1 MPAKIPQREPFRE
14 KDLRQLENIYKRA
27 GRNIMATFDAQT
39 DFEQF
44 RRAGIM
50 RQIEQILADAGV
62 ETGQWLDTVLPDT
75 YQRGTG
81 DVLKQLATINAPIK
95 AATAFGT
102 IDQRA
107 VQVLISETQEAFATA
122 LTTVGRTAGQLLSQA
137 VKDQITLE
145 LAEGTLTGATR
156 RAISDRVK
164 AALKAGGVTGLVD
177 KRGAKWEL
185 DRYAAMLAR
194 TKLMEARNTGVA
206 NKMLENGYDL
216 VEITGGNST
225 HSACAKWEYKIVSLS
240 GKSTEYPS
248 LADAKADGIFH
259 PNCQHHYN
267 IVHSSLAAMTKAYNP
282 NTGLYERPSWGQ
294 PRAGIPSPAGGRQTT
309 KKIAPG
315 VSRVKNASS
324 NTLVVPGPK
333 GKTSQTFKLSPL
345 EARVIAENNIV
356 PTSKPPRSRWAPN
369 TLGVYSERP
378 VRDATGAIASVT
390 RQLHIRPGAVG
401 TRVKHTVY
409 HEIGH
414 AIDAMNVHAN
424 GYQSGQKL
432 NKRPDVFAALQAD
445 RTSIVALR
453 LKRDLGDDYSDEDLK
468 LVAQGRT
475 VRRTDEHGR
484 TRVLSLGKWGTY
496 ARSDSEVFADAYG
509 AWRLDPTGLKKVA
522 PNLAK
527 VFEELL

>member
-1 MPAKIPQREPFRE
+1 MPTIPQREPFRE
-14 KDLRQLENIYKRA
+14 SDLRKLESIYKRA

-62 ETGQWLDTVLPDT
+62 ETGQWLDEVLPDT

-81 DVLKQLATINAPIK
+81 DVLKQLAVINAPMRE
-95 AATAFGT
+95 ATAFNA
-102 IDQRA
+102 IDRRA
-107 VQVLISETQEAFATA
+107 VEVLVSETQDAFATA

-145 LAEGTLTGATR
+145 IAEGALTGAGR

-164 AALKAGGVTGLVD
+164 ASLKAGGVTGLVD

-206 NKMLENGYDL
+206 NKMLQNGYDL

-225 HSACAKWEYKIVSLS
+225 HSACAKWEYKIVSLT
-240 GKSTEYPS
+240 GKTPGYPT

-267 IVHSSLAAMTKAYNP
+267 IVHSNLAAMTKAYNP
-282 NTGLYERPSWGQ
+282 NTGLYEKPSWGQ
-294 PRAGIPSPAGGRQTT
+294 PAPGIPAAAGGRQTK
-309 KKIAPG
+309 KKIAEG
-315 VSRVKNASS
+315 VTRVSNAGSQ
-324 NTLVVPGPK
+324 TLVVPNGNK
-333 GKTSQTFKLSPL
+333 QQTFKLSPL
-345 EARVIAENNIV
+345 EARVVRENNII
-356 PTSKPPRSRWAPN
+356 PTAKPPRSRWAPN
-369 TLGVYSERP
+369 TRGVYSERP
-378 VRDATGAIASVT
+378 VYDSNRQIVGVT

-401 TRVKHTVY
+401 KRVQHTVY

-414 AIDAMNVHAN
+414 AIDAMNVHTD
-424 GYQSGQKL
+424 GYNTGQKL
-432 NKRPDVFAALQAD
+432 NKRQDIFAAIQAD
-445 RTSIVALR
+445 KTAIVAER
-453 LKRDLGDDYSDEDLK
+453 LKRDLAADLTPEELT

-475 VRRTDEHGR
+475 VRKQNADGR
-484 TRVLSLGKWGTY
+484 TSIYSMGKWGTY
-496 ARSDSEVFADAYG
+496 ARSESEVFADAYG
-509 AWRLDPTGLKKVA
+509 AWRMDPAGFKKIA
-522 PNLAK
+522 PNLTK

>member
-1 MPAKIPQREPFRE
+1 MPNIPQREPFRE

-27 GRNIMATFDAQT
+27 GRSIMATFDEQT

-62 ETGQWLDTVLPDT
+62 ETGQWLDEVLPAT

-81 DVLKQLATINAPIK
+81 DVIKQLGTINAPMRE
-95 AATAFGT
+95 ATAFNV
-102 IDQRA
+102 IDRRA
-107 VQVLISETQEAFATA
+107 VEVLVSETQEAFATA

-145 LAEGTLTGATR
+145 IAEGALTGAGR

-164 AALKAGGVTGLVD
+164 ASLKAGGVTGLVD

-206 NKMLENGYDL
+206 NKMLQNGYDL

-225 HSACAKWEYKIVSLS
+225 HSACAKWEYKIVSLM
-240 GKSTEYPS
+240 GKTEGYPT

-267 IVHSSLAAMTKAYNP
+267 IVHSNLAAMTKAYNP
-282 NTGLYERPSWGQ
+282 NTGMYEKPSWGE
-294 PRAGIPSPAGGRQTT
+294 PRAGIPAAAGGRQTK
-309 KKIAPG
+309 KKIAEG
-315 VSRVKNASS
+315 VTRVSNAGSQ
-324 NTLVVPGPK
+324 TLVVPN
-333 GKTSQTFKLSPL
+333 GKSQQVFKLSPL
-345 EARVIAENNIV
+345 EARVVRENNIV
-356 PTSKPPRSRWAPN
+356 PTAKPPRSRWAPN
-369 TLGVYSERP
+369 TRGVYSERP
-378 VRDATGAIASVT
+378 IYDSSRQIVGVT
-390 RQLHIRPGAVG
+390 RQLHIRPGPAG
-401 TRVKHTVY
+401 KRVQHTVY

-414 AIDAMNVHAN
+414 AIDAMNVHTD
-424 GYQSGQKL
+424 GYNSGQKL
-432 NKRPDVFAALQAD
+432 NRRADIFAAIQAD
-445 RTSIVALR
+445 KTAIVAER
-453 LKRDLGDDYSDEDLK
+453 LKRDLAADLTPDELT

-475 VRRTDEHGR
+475 VRKVGKDGR
-484 TRVLSLGKWGTY
+484 TGIFSMGKWGTY
-496 ARSDSEVFADAYG
+496 ARSESEVFADAYG
-509 AWRLDPTGLKKVA
+509 AWRMDPKGFKKIA
-522 PNLAK
+522 PNLTK

>member
-1 MPAKIPQREPFRE
+1 MPQKIPAREPFRE
-14 KDLRQLENIYKRA
+14 KDLRQLESIYKRA
-27 GRNIMATFDAQT
+27 GRNIMQTFDDQT

-44 RRAGIM
+44 RRASIM

-62 ETGQWLDTVLPDT
+62 ETGRWLDTVLPDT
-75 YQRGTG
+75 YQRGSG

-95 AATAFGT
+95 AATAFSA

-107 VQVLISETQEAFATA
+107 VAVLVSETQEAFAMA

-145 LAEGTLTGATR
+145 LAEGTLTGAGR
-156 RAISDRVK
+156 RAISDKVK
-164 AALKAGGVTGLVD
+164 ATLKASGVTGLVD

-225 HSACAKWEYKIVSLS
+225 HSACAKWEYKIVSLT
-240 GKSTEYPS
+240 GATDGYPS

-267 IVHSSLAAMTKAYNP
+267 IVHSDLAAMTKAYNP
-282 NTGLYERPSWGQ
+282 NTGLYEKPSFGN
-294 PRAGIPSPAGGRQTT
+294 PKPGTPAPAGGRQTA
-309 KKIAPG
+309 KQIAPG
-315 VSRVKNASS
+315 VKRISNASS
-324 NTLVVPGPK
+324 NTLVVPGPS
-333 GKTSQTFKLSPL
+333 GKTQQTFKLSPL
-345 EARVIAENNIV
+345 EARVIAENNIT

-369 TLGVYSERP
+369 TRGVYSERP
-378 VRDATGAIASVT
+378 QYDSNRQIVGVT
-390 RQLHIRPGAVG
+390 RMLHIRPGAVG
-401 TRVKHTVY
+401 ARTKHTVY

-414 AIDAMNVHAN
+414 AIDAMNSHTN
-424 GYQSGQKL
+424 GYNSGQKL
-432 NKRPDVFAALQAD
+432 NKRQDVFAALQAD
-445 RTSIVALR
+445 RTAVVALR
-453 LKRDLGDDYSDEDLK
+453 LRRDLGDVYTDEELG
-468 LVAQGRT
+468 LVAQGRKVT
-475 VRRTDEHGR
+475 KQINGQ
-484 TRVLSLGKWGTY
+484 TRILSMGKWGTY

-509 AWRLDPTGLKKVA
+509 AWRLDPAGFKKTA
-522 PNLAK
+522 PNLTK

>member
-1 MPAKIPQREPFRE
+1 MPNIPQREPFRE

-27 GRNIMATFDAQT
+27 GRNIMATFDEQT

-62 ETGQWLDTVLPDT
+62 ETGQWLDEVLPAT

-81 DVLKQLATINAPIK
+81 DVIKQLGVINAPIRE
-95 AATAFGT
+95 ATAFNV

-107 VQVLISETQEAFATA
+107 VAVLVSETQEAFATA

-145 LAEGTLTGATR
+145 IAEGALTGAGR

-164 AALKAGGVTGLVD
+164 ASLKAGGVTGLVD

-206 NKMLENGYDL
+206 NKMLQNGYDL

-225 HSACAKWEYKIVSLS
+225 HSACAKWEYKIVSLM
-240 GKSTEYPS
+240 GKTEGYPT

-267 IVHSSLAAMTKAYNP
+267 IVHSNLAAMTKAYNP
-282 NTGLYERPSWGQ
+282 NTGLYEKPSWGE
-294 PRAGIPSPAGGRQTT
+294 PRPGIPAAAGGRQTK
-309 KKIAPG
+309 KKIAEG
-315 VSRVKNASS
+315 VTRVSNAGSQ
-324 NTLVVPGPK
+324 TLVVPGPK
-333 GKTSQTFKLSPL
+333 GKGQQVFKLSPL
-345 EARVIAENNIV
+345 EARVVRENNIV

-369 TLGVYSERP
+369 TKGVYSERP
-378 VRDATGAIASVT
+378 IYDSARQIVGVT

-401 TRVKHTVY
+401 ARVKHTVY

-414 AIDAMNVHAN
+414 AIDAMNVHTN
-424 GYQSGQKL
+424 GYNTGQKL
-432 NKRPDVFAALQAD
+432 NKRQDIFAALQAD

-453 LKRDLGDDYSDEDLK
+453 LKRDLGDQYSDEDLK
-468 LVAQGRT
+468 LVASGRT
-475 VRRTDEHGR
+475 VRRTDAAGR

-509 AWRLDPTGLKKVA
+509 AWRLDPAGLKKVA

>member
-1 MPAKIPQREPFRE
+1 MPNIPQREPFRE

-62 ETGQWLDTVLPDT
+62 ETGQWLDEVLPAT

-81 DVLKQLATINAPIK
+81 DVIKQLGVINAPIRE
-95 AATAFGT
+95 ATAFNV

-107 VQVLISETQEAFATA
+107 VAVLVSETQEAFATA

-145 LAEGTLTGATR
+145 IAEGALTGAGR

-164 AALKAGGVTGLVD
+164 ASLKAGGVTGLVD

-206 NKMLENGYDL
+206 NKMLQNGYDL

-225 HSACAKWEYKIVSLS
+225 HAACAKWEYKIVSLM
-240 GKSTEYPS
+240 GKTEGYPT

-267 IVHSSLAAMTKAYNP
+267 IVHSNLAAMTKAYNP
-282 NTGLYERPSWGQ
+282 NTGLYEKPSWGE
-294 PRAGIPSPAGGRQTT
+294 PRAGIPAAAGGRQTK
-309 KKIAPG
+309 KKIAEG
-315 VSRVKNASS
+315 VTRVSNAGSQ
-324 NTLVVPGPK
+324 TLVVPNGSK
-333 GKTSQTFKLSPL
+333 QQTFKLSPL
-345 EARVIAENNIV
+345 EARVVRENNII
-356 PTSKPPRSRWAPN
+356 PTAKPPRSRWAPN
-369 TLGVYSERP
+369 TRGVYSERP
-378 VRDATGAIASVT
+378 VYDSSRQIVGVT
-390 RQLHIRPGAVG
+390 RQLHIRPGPAG
-401 TRVKHTVY
+401 KRVQHTVY

-414 AIDAMNVHAN
+414 AIDAMNVHTN
-424 GYQSGQKL
+424 GYNSGQKL
-432 NKRPDVFAALQAD
+432 NLRDDINAAIQAD
-445 RTSIVALR
+445 KTAIVAER
-453 LKRDLGDDYSDEDLK
+453 LKRDLSTELTAEELT

-475 VRRTDEHGR
+475 VRKELPNGR
-484 TRVLSLGKWGTY
+484 TQIFSMGKWGTY
-496 ARSDSEVFADAYG
+496 ARSNSEVFADAYG
-509 AWRLDPTGLKKVA
+509 AWRMDPKGFKKIA
-522 PNLAK
+522 PNLTK

>member
-1 MPAKIPQREPFRE
+1 MPKIPAREPFRE
-14 KDLRQLENIYKRA
+14 KDLRQLESIYKRA
-27 GRNIMATFDAQT
+27 GRNIMATFDQQT

-50 RQIEQILADAGV
+50 RQIEQILGDAGV

-81 DVLKQLATINAPIK
+81 DVIKQLASINAPMRE
-95 AATAFGT
+95 ATPFNV

-107 VQVLISETQEAFATA
+107 VAVLISETQEAFAAA

-145 LAEGTLTGATR
+145 LAEGALTGAGR
-156 RAISDRVK
+156 RAISEKVK
-164 AALKAGGVTGLVD
+164 ATLKASGVTGLID

-206 NKMLENGYDL
+206 NKMLANGYDL

-225 HSACAKWEYKIVSLS
+225 HSACAKWEYKIVSLT
-240 GKSTEYPS
+240 GKTEGYPS

-267 IVHSSLAAMTKAYNP
+267 IVHSTLAAQTKAYNP
-282 NTGLYERPSWGQ
+282 NTGIYEKPSFGQ
-294 PRAGIPSPAGGRQTT
+294 PKPGIPSPAGGRQTA
-309 KKIAPG
+309 KIISPG
-315 VSRVKNASS
+315 VTRVKNAGT
-324 NTLVVPGPK
+324 NQLIVPGPS

-345 EARVIAENNIV
+345 EARVINENGIV

-369 TLGVYSERP
+369 TKGVYSERP
-378 VRDATGAIASVT
+378 VYDASRQIVGVT

-401 TRVKHTVY
+401 PRVKHTVY

-414 AIDAMNVHAN
+414 AIDAMNVHTN
-424 GYQSGQKL
+424 GYNSGQKL
-432 NKRPDVFAALQAD
+432 NKRADIFAAMQAD
-445 RTSIVALR
+445 RTSVVALR
-453 LKRDLGDDYSDEDLK
+453 LKRDLGNEYSDEDLK
-468 LVAQGRT
+468 LVAAGRT
-475 VRRTDEHGR
+475 VRRTDKNGA

-509 AWRLDPTGLKKVA
+509 AWRLDPKGFKTVA
-522 PNLAK
+522 PNLSK
-527 VFEELL
+527 IFEELL